1 MNGRESLRQSG
12 LVLRDG
18 RQCQPMIEAQ
28 RAAIEARFIINIGGQ
43 IEARAL
49 RAKLGLGQGVA
60 QPAPEPEA
68 GPAMLCF
75 TCRPRNGLQR
85 PGEWVDRCL

>member
-1 MNGRESLRQSG
+1 
-12 LVLRDG
+12 
-18 RQCQPMIEAQ
+18 MIEAQ

-60 QPAPEPEA
+60 QPALEPEA
-68 GPAMLCF
+68 GTAMLCF

-85 PGEWVDRCL
+85 PGEWVDRCMGG